1 MVLKW
6 TKRTPS
12 VFERSLRQITK
23 DIVPV
28 TGAGTISTLC
38 VSVIVTCAPDS
49 YIVIAAHSSVTW
61 S

>member
-1 MVLKW
+1 MDQKDPFQSLNV
-6 TKRTPS
+6 
-12 VFERSLRQITK
+12 SLRQMTK

-28 TGAGTISTLC
+28 MGAGTAAVLC
-38 VSVIVTCAPDS
+38 VPVIVTCAPDA